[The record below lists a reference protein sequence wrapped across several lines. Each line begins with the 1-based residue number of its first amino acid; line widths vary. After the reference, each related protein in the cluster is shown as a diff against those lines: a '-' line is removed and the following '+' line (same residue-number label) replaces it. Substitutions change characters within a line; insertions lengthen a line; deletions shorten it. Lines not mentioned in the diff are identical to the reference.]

1 MAEELEHNDSKIGK
15 ADNRKGVMLKAL
27 RSRLSS
33 NVHDKL
39 EHEDVLMNRL
49 SNCDDIESGLKKSA
63 IPCPIEL
70 KVADKQGTELRDPNK
85 VPTAEA

>member
-63 IPCPIEL
+63 IEL